1 MNSADA
7 EPVPGVGNSVPPPP
21 SSPSP
26 RGQNG
31 EGWRAWVASPI
42 ALLPLLLIGAVAGVL
57 LYASHLHNFGAS
69 FWGIYYNFIPNHAG
83 SSWGIGTYVLG
94 SALTAGLSL
103 ILATVLS
110 LALSISIVA
119 YLPSIPGRI
128 LTIVTN
134 LLAGIPSVVVGIW
147 GFVIVGPY
155 FGLTV
160 EPALRDVLFWL
171 PGFGGTTSDIGAWGI
186 LLAVFLLMVMI
197 IPLTTAL
204 MREALSNV
212 PRELVDAG
220 LALGSTRW
228 EVTRRVRMHYA
239 RLGLWSAILLGFG
252 RAVGE
257 SVAVAMV
264 IGGVPKVPGSLYA
277 QSTTMAAF
285 IFYQLDSALVLPDLL
300 TFLVEIALV
309 LLLIT
314 IAVNILAQI
323 LSRSEVA
330 ISTTLGAEV
339 RR

>member
-1 MNSADA
+1 MKSADG
-7 EPVPGVGNSVPPPP
+7 EPVPGAGDSVPPPP
-21 SSPSP
+21 PSPSP
-26 RGQNG
+26 KGTSGRD
-31 EGWRAWVASPI
+31 WRAWVTSPI
-42 ALLPLLLIGAVAGVL
+42 ALLPLILIGVVTAVL
-57 LYASHLHNFGAS
+57 LYASHLHNFGAT
-69 FWGIYYNFIPNHAG
+69 FWGIYYNFIPNDYAG

-103 ILATVLS
+103 ILATALS
-110 LALSISIVA
+110 LAISISIVA
-119 YLPSIPGRI
+119 YLPSLPGRI

-160 EPALRDVLFWL
+160 EPALRDVLFWI
-171 PGFGGTTSDIGAWGI
+171 PGFGGPTSAIGAWGI

-204 MREALSNV
+204 MRDALSNV

-228 EVTRRVRMHYA
+228 EVTRRVRMRYA

-252 RAVGE
+252 RAIGE

-264 IGGVPKVPGSLYA
+264 IGGVPKVPGSLYS

-309 LLLIT
+309 LLVIT
-314 IAVNILAQI
+314 VVVNVLAQI
-323 LSRSEVA
+323 LSHTEVA
-330 ISTTLGAEV
+330 TATTLGEV